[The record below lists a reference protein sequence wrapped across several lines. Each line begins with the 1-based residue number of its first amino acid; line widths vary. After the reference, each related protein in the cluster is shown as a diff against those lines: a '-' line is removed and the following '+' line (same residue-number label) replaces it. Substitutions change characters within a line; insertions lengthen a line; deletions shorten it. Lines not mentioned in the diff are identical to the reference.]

1 MCVCVCVCV
10 CVDVWMYGLC
20 VIYLSYIIYVTLL
33 AFALSGTYLKCIVG
47 RSETTVMINELD
59 CQMMRLAFPQTVASP
74 LVPIL
79 ANSSAWLR
87 TCVPSITA
95 STPVEPGQ

>member
-1 MCVCVCVCV
+1 MYIYICIHVGVC
-10 CVDVWMYGLC
+10 MYGLC

-47 RSETTVMINELD
+47 RSETIVMIYQLNG
-59 CQMMRLAFPQTVASP
+59 QMMRLNFPQTVAYS
-74 LVPIL
+74 LVRIL

-87 TCVPSITA
+87 TCVPSITV
-95 STPVEPGQ
+95 STPVERGQ